1 MGHKRVI
8 IALLAAAALFG
19 AAISGC
25 NRNREPR
32 VASAGKPRQQRQSRR
47 EVEDN
52 AVVRPAEVLSA
63 SAQRTS
69 SAQRTARRQN
79 RPQPQY
85 YRDAQPDQ
93 FQQLAAYEPLP
104 EPIPVS
110 ELYKTQQPTTTY
122 AYASEPTQPQAYQLQ
137 TGPYYASAGS
147 PPVYNQT
154 SVPAQT
160 HYAQASYQPSPYMSE
175 PYTLQPSQTQPA
187 YYEKV
192 YDRQPVQVV
201 HPTPELA
208 MARAKLQGP
217 ALLIDQVIIAE
228 EPIDVPLPTPESFH
242 VPIPELEP
250 MRYTRASNNR
260 RPVAVAPIQQQQP
273 APQQQQRQPGS
284 YGWAQYTANAGT
296 ATQEAQKSPNQVDQ
310 GWVSSP
316 TTAMRRTY

>member
-32 VASAGKPRQQRQSRR
+32 VASAGKPRRQRQTRR

-63 SAQRTS
+63 SAHRNS
-69 SAQRTARRQN
+69 PEPRTARRRN

-85 YRDAQPDQ
+85 YRDAQPNQ

-104 EPIPVS
+104 EPVPVS
-110 ELYKTQQPTTTY
+110 ELYTTQQPTTTY
-122 AYASEPTQPQAYQLQ
+122 AYASEYSQPQAYQLQ
-137 TGPYYASAGS
+137 AGPYYASAGA

-154 SVPAQT
+154 SVPTQSSAT
-160 HYAQASYQPSPYMSE
+160 PYMSE
-175 PYTLQPSQTQPA
+175 PYTLQPSQTQPS

-192 YDRQPVQVV
+192 YDRQPVQIV

-217 ALLIDQVIIAE
+217 ALLIDQVMVAE
-228 EPIDVPLPTPESFH
+228 DPVDVPLPTPESFH

-250 MRYTRASNNR
+250 IRYTHAAANR
-260 RPVAVAPIQQQQP
+260 RPAVVPIAAAPVQQQQS
-273 APQQQQRQPGS
+273 APQQQQPQLRQTGS
-284 YGWAQYTANAGT
+284 NPVA
-296 ATQEAQKSPNQVDQ
+296 Q